1 MDKIRVVGGRALQGE
16 VRISGAKNSALPC
29 ICASLLS
36 EEPIFLENVPRRVR
50 DVSTIIHLLEH
61 LGLESGWD
69 GDTLRLQAN
78 SIDQLEAPYEM
89 VKTMRASC
97 LVLGPLV
104 ARFGKASV
112 SLPGGCAIGARPI
125 DMHLKGLEALGASIR
140 IEHGYV
146 QATAKKLRGTNY
158 RFAGITVTGT
168 ENLLLA
174 AVLAEGTAVL
184 QNCAIEPEV
193 GDLVDL
199 LNKMGARISG
209 KDTPTLTIQ
218 GVESLHV
225 AHHSV
230 IPDRIE
236 TGTFL
241 IAGAITGGEVTAQ
254 NCRPEH
260 LTSLLEKL
268 RENGCRIE
276 TTQHSVHLKGAKTL
290 APADIETQPYP
301 LFPTDLQAQYMALMT
316 QADGTSTIHENIFEN
331 RYMHVG
337 ELLRMRAEIE
347 FNGHIARVHGKT
359 PLSGTNVM
367 ATDLRASACLILAA
381 LVAEGD
387 SLIQRV
393 YHIDRGYERI
403 EEKLRGLGAV
413 VERVN

>member
-36 EEPIFLENVPRRVR
+36 AEPIFLENLPRRVR

-69 GDTLRLQAN
+69 GETLRLQAN

-158 RFAGITVTGT
+158 RFAGVTVTGT

-174 AVLAEGTAVL
+174 AVLAEGTTVL

-199 LNKMGARISG
+199 LNKMGAKISG
-209 KDTPTLTIQ
+209 KDTSTLTIQ
-218 GVESLHV
+218 GVESLHE

-254 NCRPEH
+254 KCRPEH

-276 TTQHSVHLKGAKTL
+276 TSQNSVHLKGPKTL

-347 FNGHIARVHGKT
+347 FNGHIARVQGKT

-381 LVAEGD
+381 LIAEGD

-413 VERVN
+413 VERVT